1 MGRLNRSVLIATG
14 VATAFVLGLGVSAAR
29 ASEPSWKD
37 RPVSVGEPLVAE
49 PAALPTMRID
59 APPAPKAAV
68 KEQKLRVKTAQTRAK
83 KHKKA
88 RSRRA
93 ALPVGRR

>member
-1 MGRLNRSVLIATG
+1 MEPLNRSVLIATG

-37 RPVSVGEPLVAE
+37 RPVSVGDPLVAE
-49 PAALPTMRID
+49 PAALPTVRID
-59 APPAPKAAV
+59 APASKSAV
-68 KEQKLRVKTAQTRAK
+68 KEQKLRVKKARARAK
-83 KHKKA
+83 KHRKA
-88 RSRRA
+88 RSRSA